1 MAASNR
7 SLAGL
12 QNFPLAFEKTL
23 GGLARLA
30 KAFPDLSIVVD
41 HCGGAVGP
49 AAFGS
54 DPEALAGWKRLMY
67 SQASS
72 SLFSGLRKSPKENSV
87 ARTAKSLRTRLR
99 T

>member
-1 MAASNR
+1 M
-7 SLAGL
+7 AGL

-67 SQASS
+67 VTRASS
-72 SLFSGLRKSPKENSV
+72 SPFPDCAKVRKRTI
-87 ARTAKSLRTRLR
+87 AQTAKSLRTRLQ